1 MEYIGLYIGYL
12 ILINRNGPPDSEM
25 EKGKTQTETETDL
38 TEIVKFDSSSLGR
51 LRTSLQS
58 ALLSSHHFLSSG
70 GGSADLI
77 ITREIFQEETLP
89 LHSDENQLNWDL
101 TQSDKVV
108 AKVNLKPEANTDTHK
123 GESVLFKSE

>member
-1 MEYIGLYIGYL
+1 MDYWIVQYL

-25 EKGKTQTETETDL
+25 EKGKTQTETATEL

-51 LRTSLQS
+51 LRTSVQS

-77 ITREIFQEETLP
+77 ITREIFQEKTLP

>member
-1 MEYIGLYIGYL
+1 
-12 ILINRNGPPDSEM
+12 M
-25 EKGKTQTETETDL
+25 EKGKTQTETATEL

>member
-1 MEYIGLYIGYL
+1 MRMINFPSLLYCI
-12 ILINRNGPPDSEM
+12 ILINRNGQTDSDM
-25 EKGKTQTETETDL
+25 EDGKTETDL

-77 ITREIFQEETLP
+77 ITREIFQEKTLP